1 MNITG
6 LGEIASKAKRHRADT
21 AFLHRF
27 RTVSLIAL
35 ITDAVAQSIY
45 ERLAADGRLYIATRD
60 ANHYTFSADGAS
72 LKSEL
77 ARRTLHMLSLLGIGG
92 GRQLAVTAYC
102 GHSFFDARLKCETG
116 AQLKIP
122 SASYPEI
129 ETLQ

>member
-6 LGEIASKAKRHRADT
+6 LGEIASKANRHLANT

-27 RTVSLIAL
+27 CTVSLIAV

-45 ERLAADGRLYIATRD
+45 ERLAVDGRLYIATGG
-60 ANHYTFSADGAS
+60 ANHYTFGDDGAS

-77 ARRTLHMLSLLGIGG
+77 ARRTLHMLGLLGIDG

-102 GHSFFDARLKCETG
+102 
-116 AQLKIP
+116 AQLFRC
-122 SASYPEI
+122 AS
-129 ETLQ
+129 QA